1 MDSVIIVVLVS
12 LIMGAVAGAVAAAV
26 VVEVKTE
33 EFSTVIHTI
42 KTNVENLAE
51 ITHIQNETAQ
61 STTNMAMGI
70 NTALQEFITKYK
82 ADKIWMMQSLNDL
95 WKDYDERH
103 PKEVA
108 SEDAVEVKPIDEK
121 VATPKKTR
129 RRKQAE
135 EEQKG
140 EAKPDDAE

>member
-103 PKEVA
+103 PKEVTD
-108 SEDAVEVKPIDEK
+108 EETVEVKPLEETAK
-121 VATPKKTR
+121 PKRTR
-129 RRKQAE
+129 KRKQADE
-135 EEQKG
+135 ELKG

>member
-1 MDSVIIVVLVS
+1 MNTVIVMLVS
-12 LIMGAVAGAVAAAV
+12 IVIGAVAGGTAALV

-33 EFSTVIHTI
+33 EFTEVINSI
-42 KTNVENLAE
+42 KKNVENLAE

-61 STTNMAMGI
+61 SSTKIAMDI
-70 NTALQEFITKYK
+70 NKALQELILKYK
-82 ADKIWMMQSLNDL
+82 SDRTWMMQSLNDL

-103 PKEVA
+103 PKETAV
-108 SEDAVEVKPIDEK
+108 EDAVEIKPLEETAK
-121 VATPKKTR
+121 PKRTR
-129 RRKQAE
+129 KRKQAE